1 MKNARVGI
9 LGYGVIGKR
18 VADAVRRQPDM
29 TLAGIAGPS
38 GSRSMEIA
46 RRLGYATYTATDDV
60 QAPVALGD
68 SGRLVELLA
77 KVDVLLDCTPSGM
90 PEIYRQLYACQEN
103 LTVIVQGGEKHSFGG
118 VSFNSFANYRESIGQ
133 KRIRVISCSSTGSTR
148 ILWALQR
155 AFGVSQGFIS
165 LWRRAAD
172 PGKARRTALNA
183 LAPSLGQS
191 HHAPDVLTVMPEL
204 SLFSFSADCPT
215 TISHVLTLQVD
226 LERETS
232 VEEIRHVL
240 STVPRIIVGDG
251 LATTADLAEYYRNLK
266 RPRGDRPEVFVWSKG
281 LLLERRSLVVSCSI
295 HMESITIPETIDCV
309 RASLGLEVNPWVSI
323 YQTDIALGIAKDHAC
338 YRNPFA

>member
-29 TLAGIAGPS
+29 RLVGIAGPP

-46 RRLGYATYTATDDV
+46 RRLGYATYTAANDNQV
-60 QAPVALGD
+60 PVALGD
-68 SGRLVELLA
+68 SGRLIELLNNI
-77 KVDVLLDCTPSGM
+77 DVLLDCTPSGIS
-90 PEIYRQLYACQEN
+90 EIYRPLYAGQAN
-103 LTVIVQGGEKHSFGG
+103 LSVIVQGGEQHSFGG
-118 VSFNSFANYRESIGQ
+118 VSFNSFANYRNSIGQ
-133 KRIRVISCSSTGSTR
+133 KRVRVISCSSTGSTR
-148 ILWALQR
+148 ILWALQQ
-155 AFGVSQGFIS
+155 AFGVVHGFIS

-191 HHAPDVLTVMPEL
+191 HHAPDVSTVMPEL

-215 TISHVLTLQVD
+215 TLSHVLTLQVD

-232 VEEIRHVL
+232 VQEISHVL
-240 STVPRIIVGDG
+240 GRVPRITLGEG

-266 RPRGDRPEVFVWSKG
+266 RSRGDHPEVFVWSKG

-309 RASLGLEVNPWVSI
+309 RACLGMEDDPWVSI
-323 YQTDIALGIAKDHAC
+323 YQTDKALGIAKDRAC
-338 YRNPFA
+338 YRNPGA